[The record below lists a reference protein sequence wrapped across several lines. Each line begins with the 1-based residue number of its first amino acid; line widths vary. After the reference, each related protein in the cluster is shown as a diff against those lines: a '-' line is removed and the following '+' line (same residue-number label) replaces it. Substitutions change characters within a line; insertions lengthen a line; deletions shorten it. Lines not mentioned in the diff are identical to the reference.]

1 MIAMP
6 KWVERAAAVSLLV
19 AVIGLVVLVVL
30 VPLFAYSARL
40 SDEIDQDAALIG
52 RLEKLAAARGTY
64 EAQVATLEEQRTD
77 STVYLPGPSEGVAGA
92 GLQQLFTTIVDDRG
106 GTLRSTQSLPPESD
120 DGGVERIAV
129 RFVLE
134 ASVAE
139 LANMLADLE
148 SRTPYVFVGDLDV
161 QTKENGRDPAKK
173 KIEQGLLIRLD
184 LYGYLEGSAG

>member
-1 MIAMP
+1 MIALP

-19 AVIGLVVLVVL
+19 AVIGVVALVAV

-40 SDEIDQDAALIG
+40 SDEIDQDAALIS

-64 EAQVATLEEQRTD
+64 EAQVATLEQQRTD
-77 STVYLPGPSEGVAGA
+77 STVYLQGPSEGVAGA

-106 GTLRSTQSLPPESD
+106 GTLRSTQSLPPESN
-120 DGGVERIAV
+120 DGGAKRIAV

-139 LANMLADLE
+139 LADMLADLE
-148 SRTPYVFVGDLDV
+148 SRTPYIFVGDLDV
-161 QTKENGRDPAKK
+161 QTKTGGRDTAKK
-173 KIEQGLLIRLD
+173 TGEPSLLIRLD
-184 LYGYLEGSAG
+184 LYGYFEGAA